1 MGKAIIKVD
10 NIEIQ
15 KQIFHQY
22 KGAISIK
29 VIHINKIVVSNK
41 VPLGK
46 KGFKCFTGDKDA
58 KKIRPSCIFLTKISA
73 YRKILI

>member
-41 VPLGK
+41 VPLDK
-46 KGFKCFTGDKDA
+46 KDLNVLLA
-58 KKIRPSCIFLTKISA
+58 TKTPKRLDLHVYFSQ
-73 YRKILI
+73 K